1 MSEQQKRIKKALQRM
16 SEHYRKYPPQKLES
30 DDQGRLLLDPNNPH
44 HVEWMK
50 DHEASELILPEHR

>member
-1 MSEQQKRIKKALQRM
+1 MNEQQKRIEKALQRM

-44 HVEWMK
+44 HVAWYE
-50 DHEASELILPEHR
+50 DHEASELIPPEHR